1 MKNKI
6 NKIWENFPITVKIT
20 LWYTAFIVILIAIML
35 TGSFTIADK
44 MTGDLNQR
52 ELMESVVEMASEMV
66 SNPDEFDD
74 FDDGIYF
81 VKYNNAGIEMAG
93 MSPRGFDL
101 TLNFSENTVKTYEKD
116 GGKFYYFDKKIN
128 TPEGEWVRGII
139 PVNKLTNEVNRML
152 LIILISSPLL
162 LLIIVYGGYKIIKK
176 ALNPVAKISGTASE
190 IQKNGDFS
198 KRIEIDEGKDEIHKM
213 ATAFNEMLNSLENSY
228 IHEKQFSSDVSHELR
243 TPVSVILTESQYSLE
258 YADTLEEAKDSF
270 SVIQRQAKKMSELI
284 NQIMELS
291 KIEKQIIIPTKKIN
305 FSEII
310 EKILLD
316 YKNLIDK
323 KNIKIS
329 KEIEENIFITGD
341 KIMIERLLD
350 NLLNNAM
357 KFTKNEIKIKL
368 YSENEN
374 CILEVEDNGIGM
386 SEEFKNLIWGR
397 FYQINDSR
405 NKKINKGF
413 GLGLF
418 LVSKIIEQH
427 NAVINVESELN
438 KGTKFIAKFKKY
450 Y

>member
-101 TLNFSENTVKTYEKD
+101 TLNFAENTVRTYEKD

-228 IHEKQFSSDVSHELR
+228 IREKQFSSDVSHELR

-258 YADTLEEAKDSF
+258 YADTLKEAKDSF

-291 KIEKQIIIPTKKIN
+291 KIEKQFIIPTKKIN

-329 KEIEENIFITGD
+329 KEIEENIFIIGD